1 MMVKSD
7 KSNVVKEK
15 VKKYSKDQVIFTK
28 SRILDWLCKRNNI
41 TVDKMKDEVLN
52 LKNLTFTQKQQ
63 IEHNGEKEE
72 RFRCYFVYSNNRGR
86 CYVLKFDKQIKIIT
100 VFPLG
105 RTTLKRYRK
114 RFK

>member
-1 MMVKSD
+1 MVKRD
-7 KSNVVKEK
+7 KSDVVKEK
-15 VKKYSKDQVIFTK
+15 VKKYSEGQIAFTK
-28 SRILDWLCKRNNI
+28 SRILDWLCKRNKT
-41 TVDKMKDEVLN
+41 TVEKMKEEVLN
-52 LKNLTFTQKQQ
+52 LKDLTFTERQLV
-63 IEHNGEKEE
+63 EFEGEKEE

-114 RFK
+114 SFK

>member
-1 MMVKSD
+1 MAKRD
-7 KSNVVKEK
+7 KSNVVKER
-15 VKKYSKDQVIFTK
+15 VKRYKKDQIIFTK
-28 SRILDWLCKRNNI
+28 SRIINWLCKINNMI
-41 TVDKMKDEVLN
+41 VEEMKEEVLN
-52 LKNLTFTQKQQ
+52 PANLTFTEEQQ
-63 IEHNGEKEE
+63 IEYEGKKEE

-86 CYVLKFDKQIKIIT
+86 CYILKFDKQIKVIT

>member
-1 MMVKSD
+1 MAKRDKSD
-7 KSNVVKEK
+7 VVKEK
-15 VKKYSKDQVIFTK
+15 VKKYSKDQIFFTK
-28 SRILDWLCKRNNI
+28 SRILDWLCKRNNT
-41 TVDKMKDEVLN
+41 TVDKMKEEVLN
-52 LKNLTFTQKQQ
+52 PKDLTFTEKQQ
-63 IEHNGEKEE
+63 IEHGGEKEE

-86 CYVLKFDKQIKIIT
+86 RYVLKFDKQIKIIT